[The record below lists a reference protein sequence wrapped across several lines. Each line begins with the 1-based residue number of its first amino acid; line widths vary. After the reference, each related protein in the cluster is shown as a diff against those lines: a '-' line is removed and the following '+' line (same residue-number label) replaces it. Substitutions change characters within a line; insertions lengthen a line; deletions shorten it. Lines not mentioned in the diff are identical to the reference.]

1 MPIQLR
7 LVLCVERLQ
16 KQELE
21 TDGSVALLKHSN
33 FLAWMHVFTVPI
45 QLFVCSPFL
54 NALELYSGEVWPH
67 NK

>member
-1 MPIQLR
+1 ME
-7 LVLCVERLQ
+7 VLPCS
-16 KQELE
+16 
-21 TDGSVALLKHSN
+21 SVLTF

-67 NK
+67 NKCASISTKEKNSV